1 MHLVYIHGNGQSAE
15 SFNFIRSEI
24 TGYRESVL
32 EYDST
37 RGFYNNH
44 ESMLVEL
51 DGVHDIFFI
60 AHSLGGI
67 YALHLA
73 NAIPERVRGAVTM
86 STPYGGSEAA
96 QFVKYILP
104 FSQLIRDIQPKSSP
118 ILQAK
123 TFEIEHPWTNIVT
136 LNGQSPLMVSPNDG
150 VVTFDSMRHRQ
161 DMRLIDVES
170 NHYEITQS
178 HKALEIIRG
187 AIHEAK
193 QRRTPHVGTYA

>member
-24 TGYRESVL
+24 TGYREIAL

-37 RGFYNNH
+37 HGFYNNH
-44 ESMLVEL
+44 KSMLERL
-51 DGVHDIFFI
+51 DGVHNIFFI

-67 YALHLA
+67 HALHLA

-96 QFVKYILP
+96 EYVKYLLP
-104 FSQLIRDIQPKSSP
+104 FNQVIRDIRPKSAP
-118 ILQAK
+118 ILQAQ

-136 LNGQSPLMVSPNDG
+136 LKGQSPLMVKPNDG
-150 VVTFDSMRHRQ
+150 VVTFDSMRHRA
-161 DMRLIDVES
+161 DMRLINVES
-170 NHYEITQS
+170 NHYEIMQS
-178 HKALEIIRG
+178 RKALEIIRH
-187 AIHEAK
+187 AIHEA
-193 QRRTPHVGTYA
+193 RLSRLPLISTYA